1 MKFFVS
7 VFFKVSIQ
15 GYEDATV
22 VAAES
27 FNMETLN
34 LNRFGE
40 YAQIWFDLLLNKI
53 SEKYLPKY
61 RGDKRIIE
69 PISHCITKL

>member
-27 FNMETLN
+27 FNMETLD

-40 YAQIWFDLLLNKI
+40 YAQI
-53 SEKYLPKY
+53 
-61 RGDKRIIE
+61 
-69 PISHCITKL
+69 